1 MIRIMRTLIVAFAGA
16 SALAVAGPAAAAT
29 ATVSI
34 YGSGFSPK
42 NVTVTQGDTVTW
54 VNRDNVNHQVLATGG
69 QFVSAILK
77 PGQRYSFTFN
87 SPGAYNYQDELHSK
101 LTGKIAVKV
110 APPTLTLAVS
120 QPSIIYGTKVTLTG
134 TISSHAAGQQVTIYY
149 RPYPQPNLIQRATLL
164 TAAGGMFS
172 FLVEPQVLTTYQ
184 ASWSGAF
191 ATPVNVQVR
200 PHLSLG
206 RSGAWLIHVSGGRSF
221 AGRSVQLQRLN
232 PSTGQWVTLRKVEL
246 AARSSARVTLTLP
259 KGVNKLRLTMSVNQA
274 GAGYLGAIG
283 PTITW
288 RQR

>member
-1 MIRIMRTLIVAFAGA
+1 LIVALAA
-16 SALAVAGPAAAAT
+16 LSALAIAGPAGAAT
-29 ATVSI
+29 STVSI

-42 NVTVTQGDTVTW
+42 SVTVTQGDAVTW
-54 VNRDNVNHQVLATGG
+54 VNRDSVNHQVLATGG

-77 PGQRYSFTFN
+77 PGQKYSFTFN
-87 SPGAYNYQDELHSK
+87 SPGTYNYEDELHTK
-101 LTGKIAVKV
+101 LTGKITVKV

-120 QPSIIYGTKVTLTG
+120 QPSIVYGTKVTLTG
-134 TISSHAAGQQVTIYY
+134 AISSHAAGQQVTIYY
-149 RPYPQPNLIQRATLL
+149 RPYPQPNLIQRTTLL
-164 TAAGGMFS
+164 TAAGGAFS

-191 ATPVNVQVR
+191 ATPVTVQVR

-206 RSGAWLIHVSGGRSF
+206 RSGAWLVHVSGGRSF

-232 PSTGQWVTLRKVEL
+232 ASTGQWVTLRKVEL
-246 AARSSARVTLTLP
+246 DARSSARVALTLP

>member
-1 MIRIMRTLIVAFAGA
+1 MIRVMRTLIVALAA
-16 SALAVAGPAAAAT
+16 LSALAIAGPAGAAT
-29 ATVSI
+29 STVSI
-34 YGSGFSPK
+34 HGSGFSPK
-42 NVTVTQGDTVTW
+42 NVTVTQGDSVTW
-54 VNRDNVNHQVLATGG
+54 VNRDSVNHQVLATGG

-87 SPGAYNYQDELHSK
+87 SPGAYNYEDELHIK
-101 LTGKIAVKV
+101 LTGKITVKV

-120 QPSIIYGTKVTLTG
+120 QPSIVYGTKVTLTG

-149 RPYPQPNLIQRATLL
+149 RPYPQPNLIQRSTLL
-164 TAAGGMFS
+164 TAAGGAFS

-191 ATPVNVQVR
+191 ATPVTVQVR
-200 PHLSLG
+200 PHLALG
-206 RSGAWLIHVSGGRSF
+206 RSGAWLIRVSGGRSF

-232 PSTGQWVTLRKVEL
+232 ASTGQWVTLRKVEL
-246 AARSSARVTLTLP
+246 DARSSARLALTLP
-259 KGVNKLRLTMSVNQA
+259 KGVNELRLTMSVNQA